1 VTEIDDVIKEIN
13 NAKSK
18 YGSEG
23 FRSPHEGY
31 AIIKEESDELWD
43 EVKAKSHDY
52 KKLYIE
58 APHIACTAIRF
69 MELCKTKDKEI
80 P

>member
-1 VTEIDDVIKEIN
+1 MSEINDVIKEIEK
-13 NAKSK
+13 AKLK

-23 FRSPHEGY
+23 FHSPHEGY

-52 KKLYIE
+52 KKLYTE
-58 APHIACTAIRF
+58 ASHVACTAVRF
-69 MELCKTKDKEI
+69 MELCKAKDREI
-80 P
+80 R